1 MNRSLNKSKK
11 DTSIKDASI
20 RHRPL
25 FKFEQIVHGQPAKS
39 MIKKIHDHEA
49 NGYIRENMF
58 GKEIIWGTK
67 KFIYNNPGT
76 KRSRKHLF
84 IFSLVK
90 KDALKFIKDRKIKR
104 QHRLPSVQWNNKIK
118 SKARKVGV
126 DVDGAYWLIAF
137 QMGLIS
143 ENTYDH
149 GNRINNKALCLAAL
163 ASLGTDKSY
172 RKIKNGQI
180 TSEIVTVKGND
191 ELKEAY
197 KMVRYRCYKYM
208 QELARLLGG
217 DFVCYKTDCIYFL
230 DRAGN
235 SHKIKEF
242 LLSKKLDFKMVRNFE
257 KFRSENE

>member
-11 DTSIKDASI
+11 DISNSKVTI
-20 RHRPL
+20 RHKKL
-25 FKFEQIVHGQPAKS
+25 FKFEQIVHGQPARS

-90 KDALKFIKDRKIKR
+90 KDALKFIKDKKIKR
-104 QHRLPSVQWNNKIK
+104 EQRLPSVQWNNSNR

-137 QMGLIS
+137 QMGLIG
-143 ENTYDH
+143 ENTYQH
-149 GNRINNKALCLAAL
+149 GIRIDNKALCLAAL

-172 RKIKNGQI
+172 RRIKNGQI

-191 ELKEAY
+191 QLKEAY
-197 KMVRYRCYKYM
+197 KKVRFRCYKYM
-208 QELARLLGG
+208 QELARQLGP

-235 SHKIKEF
+235 SQKVKEF
-242 LLSKKLDFKMVRNFE
+242 LLSKRLDFKMVNNFE